1 MASPRVT
8 RVLAYTW
15 VVIVALLMVG
25 PVLLPGF
32 VLSYDLVFT
41 PRQDLLPGSIGVGSG
56 LPRAVPQDALVALIE
71 VVVPGMILEKVVL
84 LAIPLLVGTGMLR
97 LLRGTAAG
105 VVAATL
111 AMANPFVA
119 QRLVI
124 GHWGLLLAYALV
136 PWALVVAR
144 RLRATGDA
152 WDGLRLL
159 LLVAA
164 GALTPSGSLLI
175 AAVAVPPVLLP
186 GSRYSVR
193 SRVLLAAGV
202 TATWLPWLLPALLQ
216 PSGTGADP
224 AGSRIF
230 ALRPDAPGGVLVT
243 ALTGGGLWNAEA
255 VLPSRGTPLALVLLV
270 AVLGLGAW
278 GAASLARRLGRSVT
292 IWWTIVAVAGL
303 VAAVASAATPAA
315 WGAWI
320 DAVPGGGLARDAQ
333 KLLAPWVLL
342 VAAAAGEGAGRLVA
356 QLRDRAS
363 RVVVVGALAVLPLAC
378 QPDLLWG
385 AGGRLAPVEYPADWA
400 AARSIVQQDA
410 RPGDVVSFPWT
421 AFRRFDWN
429 DGRTVLDPAPR
440 WMPRTTVVSDDL
452 SVETRDGLVTVAGD
466 DPRAR
471 AITRALAEGG
481 SVAEVLPRWGIG
493 WALVARGTPGPVPA
507 LEGWDLVLDGPD
519 LALYSAPEG
528 SVRESTAEVRIVA
541 AVDLAVGVAL
551 LAGLAILLI
560 RRVRAREPHPLVP

>member
-15 VVIVALLMVG
+15 VVLVALLMLG

-41 PRQDLLPGSIGVGSG
+41 PRQDLLPGSLGVGSG
-56 LPRAVPQDALVALIE
+56 LPRAVPQDAIVALIE
-71 VVVPGMILEKVVL
+71 IVVPGMIVEKLVL
-84 LAIPLLVGTGMLR
+84 LAIPVLVGTGMLR

-175 AAVAVPPVLLP
+175 ATVAVPPVLLP

-202 TATWLPWLLPALLQ
+202 TATWLPWLLPALLH

-224 AGSRIF
+224 AGNRIF

-255 VLPSRGTPLALVLLV
+255 VLPSRATPLTWVLLV

-278 GAASLARRLGRSVT
+278 GATSLARRLGRTVT
-292 IWWTIVAVAGL
+292 TWWTIVAVDDRGGGGPRGRRGLGGHTDALGSVGRRRAGGWPRTRCAEVPRAL
-303 VAAVASAATPAA
+303 GAPGRGGRRGGRGENRRSTSGSRLAGCRSRGPRRAATGLPTRPA
-315 WGAWI
+315 
-320 DAVPGGGLARDAQ
+320 VGGGW
-333 KLLAPWVLL
+333 P
-342 VAAAAGEGAGRLVA
+342 
-356 QLRDRAS
+356 
-363 RVVVVGALAVLPLAC
+363 
-378 QPDLLWG
+378 
-385 AGGRLAPVEYPADWA
+385 
-400 AARSIVQQDA
+400 
-410 RPGDVVSFPWT
+410 
-421 AFRRFDWN
+421 
-429 DGRTVLDPAPR
+429 
-440 WMPRTTVVSDDL
+440 PRTG
-452 SVETRDGLVTVAGD
+452 GL
-466 DPRAR
+466 
-471 AITRALAEGG
+471 
-481 SVAEVLPRWGIG
+481 
-493 WALVARGTPGPVPA
+493 PG
-507 LEGWDLVLDGPD
+507 
-519 LALYSAPEG
+519 
-528 SVRESTAEVRIVA
+528 
-541 AVDLAVGVAL
+541 
-551 LAGLAILLI
+551 
-560 RRVRAREPHPLVP
+560 